1 MVKGTAPGF
10 DWERE
15 MIARPNSNGDYA
27 VLAVS
32 LGLAA
37 VFIYAGFEKL
47 HDPLD
52 FADSIAGFG
61 ILPRALINPF
71 ALALPPF
78 EIACGLLLLWPPTRR
93 VGALAIAVLSVMFFA
108 ALLSALLRGLT
119 LDCGCFG
126 TWSAIAAEDVDRAR
140 TERCARRWLSAHLS
154 ALNNG
159 VAAAAGVTR
168 SDHSDSRPH
177 WTDDASGSSM
187 QHV

>member
-10 DWERE
+10 DWERK
-15 MIARPNSNGDYA
+15 MIARSNSAGDYA

-61 ILPRALINPF
+61 ILPVAFINPF

-78 EIACGLLLLWPPTRR
+78 EIACGLLLLWPWTRR
-93 VGALAIAVLSVMFFA
+93 IGALAIVLLSVLFFA
-108 ALLSALLRGLT
+108 VLLSALLRGLT

-126 TWSAIAAEDVDRAR
+126 VGAP
-140 TERCARRWLSAHLS
+140 
-154 ALNNG
+154 
-159 VAAAAGVTR
+159 
-168 SDHSDSRPH
+168 SRPRM
-177 WTDDASGSSM
+177 WIELGLNVVLAGGSLLIYLRSLGRSLRRAK
-187 QHV
+187 